1 MDEREAD
8 KKGLWWGVNYER
20 ALMGVEGA
28 LHVVGA
34 KLGTGISRVRQ
45 IQARNNADL
54 PSLHYQKAAEGV
66 SCTETECWGGFSP
79 GRTRGG
85 QWEEQDE

>member
-1 MDEREAD
+1 MDYGGESIM
-8 KKGLWWGVNYER
+8 R

-45 IQARNNADL
+45 IQARNSADL

-66 SCTETECWGGFSP
+66 SCTETECWRGLQPGEDT
-79 GRTRGG
+79 GRTMGG
-85 QWEEQDE
+85 AG